1 MQIWSQAATLA
12 KNSLA
17 SDAPFLI
24 FVEVNCKELEEHIR
38 LVRNTDD
45 VAWRGESWT
54 RFPINI
60 DSSSEDGKTIPS
72 LNLKIS
78 NCGGIVQQYLQ
89 QYNGLADSEI
99 KIYVALASNLS
110 SSDAEFELDFLITST
125 KYDEQWI
132 TFVLGASSELV
143 NRFPANKYIADFCPF
158 VCGDIRC
165 GYIGTET
172 CINNLKSCLI
182 PGRFGGEAG
191 MTS

>member
-24 FVEVNCKELEEHIR
+24 FVEVSCKELEEHIR

-132 TFVLGASSELV
+132 TFVLGPSSELV
-143 NRFPANKYIADFCPF
+143 NRFPSNKYIADFCPF
-158 VCGDIRC
+158 VCGDIKC
-165 GYIGTET
+165 GYTGTET
-172 CINNLKSCLI
+172 CVNNLKSCLI